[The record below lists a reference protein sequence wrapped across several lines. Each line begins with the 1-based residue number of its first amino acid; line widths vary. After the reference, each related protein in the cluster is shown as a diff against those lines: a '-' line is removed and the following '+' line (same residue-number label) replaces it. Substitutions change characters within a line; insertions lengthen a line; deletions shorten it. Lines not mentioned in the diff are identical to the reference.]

1 MLPAHVVVGW
11 RVLASPIALDERYR
25 TGQVSELANGRVGRE
40 RYPTTCGAQNVTFS
54 NRALVNPPLA
64 DPADN
69 TVLRR
74 TSKSRRLECS
84 VRPLAG
90 AAAPI
95 KLRFMPLVRPT
106 AQH

>member
-25 TGQVSELANGRVGRE
+25 TGQVSDLANGRVGRE

-64 DPADN
+64 DPADKGSAG
-69 TVLRR
+69 RR
-74 TSKSRRLECS
+74 PVFITRGITFK
-84 VRPLAG
+84 
-90 AAAPI
+90 
-95 KLRFMPLVRPT
+95 
-106 AQH
+106 H